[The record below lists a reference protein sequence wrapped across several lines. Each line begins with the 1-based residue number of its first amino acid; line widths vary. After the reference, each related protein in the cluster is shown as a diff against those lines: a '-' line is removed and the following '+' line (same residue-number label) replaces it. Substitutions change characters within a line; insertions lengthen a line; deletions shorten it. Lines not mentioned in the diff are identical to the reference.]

1 MITLYGDFV
10 EETLGEQ
17 AYLAIGFSPS
27 SVPLKQRWR
36 NNGLSADFL
45 ADYFST
51 FFPAADQESDEINQ
65 RDELRGTVSYIANE
79 LLENAMKFNYE
90 RSSYPI
96 NIRLYLYPDHLVF
109 LVTNSISPKQAES
122 LQKRIQQL
130 LHEDSESLYL
140 QTLEQNAEQDI
151 LECSGLGLLSMI
163 NDYGA
168 KLSWKLELLPL
179 EIPLM
184 LLTTRV
190 ELAVDGFGAY

>member
-1 MITLYGDFV
+1 MITIYGDFV
-10 EETLGEQ
+10 EEKLGEH

-51 FFPAADQESDEINQ
+51 FFPVSDQDHHGINP
-65 RDELRGTVSYIANE
+65 RDELKGTVSYIANE
-79 LLENAMKFNYE
+79 LLENAMKFNDE
-90 RSSYPI
+90 RSIYPV
-96 NIRLYLYPDHLVF
+96 NIRLHLYPDHLVF
-109 LVTNSISPKQAES
+109 LVTNSISPEQVES

-130 LHEDSESLYL
+130 LHEDLENLYL
-140 QTLEQNAEQDI
+140 QTLEENAEQDI

-179 EIPLM
+179 ETPLM

-190 ELAVDGFGAY
+190 EFAVSGFGA